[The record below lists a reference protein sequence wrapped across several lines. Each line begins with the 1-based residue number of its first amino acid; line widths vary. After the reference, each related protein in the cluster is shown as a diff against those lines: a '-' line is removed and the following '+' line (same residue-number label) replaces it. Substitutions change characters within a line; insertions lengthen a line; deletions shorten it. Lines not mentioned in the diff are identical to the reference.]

1 MPQKTKQVKL
11 PDEQRERILFRVER
25 ANNIQR
31 NAQEQIDKLQGEA
44 REMYEQ
50 MLKELGISESTHTI
64 NLETGEVIENKNV
77 KQKDA

>member
-1 MPQKTKQVKL
+1 MPKQIKLKL
-11 PDEQRERILFRVER
+11 PDETRERILFRIER

>member
-1 MPQKTKQVKL
+1 ML
-11 PDEQRERILFRVER
+11 IGRRRE
-25 ANNIQR
+25 
-31 NAQEQIDKLQGEA
+31 G
-44 REMYEQ
+44 REMFLE